1 MTADGTVRGRP
12 DSAPPP
18 AGGTGGPER
27 GSEAARRATF
37 HRLERATAD
46 LEPPF
51 AVVDLP
57 AWRRNADA
65 LTRRALAKPLR
76 TATKSLR
83 CRSLIHRAERLPG
96 WHGVLAFTLPEALL
110 LATDT
115 PDGESGITDVV
126 VGYPTADRTALRR
139 LATDPS
145 ARERITLM
153 VDSVA
158 HLDLLESVLGEVGR
172 PDPEPPLR
180 LCLELDA
187 SLRLLGGRAH
197 IGVRRSPVHDPAS
210 ARALAEAIARRPGL
224 RLVGM
229 MAYEAQIAGI
239 GDAPAGAPLR
249 ALAVRGIQRLSGAE
263 LRERRAA
270 AVAAVRAVTPLEF
283 VNGGGTGSVARTAAE
298 PAVTE
303 IAAGSGL
310 YGPVLFD
317 GYRDFRPIPAAFF
330 ALTVVR
336 RPAPGIVTVLGGGWT
351 ASGPPG
357 RDRLPLPV
365 FPAGLRYLPTEAAG
379 EVQTP
384 LVGAAA
390 RDLRPGDRVWFRH
403 AKAGEP
409 AERVNRLHVIDGDRI
424 VEEAPTY
431 RGEGHAFI

>member
-1 MTADGTVRGRP
+1 MTADATVHSR
-12 DSAPPP
+12 PP
-18 AGGTGGPER
+18 APTPGETVPR
-27 GSEAARRATF
+27 RDPEAARRAVF

-51 AVVDLP
+51 AVVDLS
-57 AWRRNADA
+57 AWHRNADA

-76 TATKSLR
+76 VATKSLR
-83 CRSLIHRAERLPG
+83 CRSLIRRAERLPG
-96 WHGVLAFTLPEALL
+96 WHGALAFTLPEALL
-110 LATDT
+110 LAADG
-115 PDGESGITDVV
+115 PDGRPDVSDVV
-126 VGYPTADRTALRR
+126 VGYPTADRAALRR
-139 LATDPS
+139 LATDP
-145 ARERITLM
+145 AIRERVTLM
-153 VDSVA
+153 VDHPD
-158 HLDLLESVLGEVGR
+158 HLDHLEDVLRGAGR
-172 PDPEPPLR
+172 PDPEHPLR

-187 SLRLLGGRAH
+187 SLRLFAGRVH
-197 IGVRRSPVHDPAS
+197 IGARRSPVHDPAS
-210 ARALAEAIARRPGL
+210 ARVLAEAIVRRPGL

-229 MAYEAQIAGI
+229 MAYEAQIAGV

-249 ALAVRGIQRLSGAE
+249 ALAIRGLQRLSAAE

-270 AVAAVRAVTPLEF
+270 AVAAVRSVTPLEF

-310 YGPVLFD
+310 YGPALFD
-317 GYRDFRPIPAAFF
+317 GYRDFRPAPAAFF
-330 ALTVVR
+330 ALPVVR
-336 RPAPGIVTVLGGGWT
+336 RPAPGVVTVLGGGWT

-357 RDRLPLPV
+357 RDRLPVPV
-365 FPAGLRYLPTEAAG
+365 FPPGLRYVPTEAAG

-409 AERVNRLHVIDGDRI
+409 AERVNRLHLVEGDRI